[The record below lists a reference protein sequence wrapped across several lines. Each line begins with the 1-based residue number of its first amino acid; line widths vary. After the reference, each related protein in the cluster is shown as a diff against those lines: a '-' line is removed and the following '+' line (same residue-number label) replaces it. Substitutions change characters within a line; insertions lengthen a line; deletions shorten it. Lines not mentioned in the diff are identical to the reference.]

1 MTDSGRIAMGVV
13 VALYTACYAVQYY
26 LAFGTAYRRTRR
38 GGNNGLALFGWL
50 IVYSLAALVP
60 GLGFYLWVR
69 SNDDA
74 DLSGTDKPK
83 KPQVCKKCGAPLPE
97 DGWFCEN
104 CGTRFLRDS

>member
-1 MTDSGRIAMGVV
+1 MANFGNIALGAVF
-13 VALYTACYAVQYY
+13 ALYAACYAVQYY

-38 GGNNGLALFGWL
+38 GGDNGLALFGWL
-50 IVYSLAALVP
+50 IAYSLAALVP

-69 SNDDA
+69 SNGDT
-74 DLSGTDKPK
+74 DLSGPDSPK